1 MKKNVLLLA
10 AIVVATFATA
20 QTGEKNNS
28 DTMKVGNFVII
39 KNNSK
44 SQNSNATDS
53 SKSKKSITLS
63 LGLGNPIIK
72 YDNGKLKKKSSVS
85 TNWWILDVGF
95 ANLRDRTSYGST
107 ETNSYLKPT
116 RLGEPNFAANDMKLS
131 TSKSS
136 NVNLWIFMQ
145 KLNIAKGYVSLKY
158 GLGFEMYNYR
168 YERNIS
174 YLNNPQPYVFRD
186 SIQFSKNKLYASYAT
201 VPLMINFNTTP
212 EKKKGLSISVGL
224 SAGYLI
230 SSRNK
235 QISSERG
242 KRKVNGDFDLEKFRL
257 AYIGELGLGPI
268 RLFGSYSINKLHEKG
283 LTQYPYS
290 VGIRFS
296 NW

>member
-1 MKKNVLLLA
+1 MKKYLLLFL
-10 AIVVATFATA
+10 AIAVATFASA
-20 QTGEKNNS
+20 QTEEKNNS

-39 KNNSK
+39 KNKDKEQKLSVD
-44 SQNSNATDS
+44 DS
-53 SKSKKSITLS
+53 TKNKKSITIS
-63 LGLGNPIIK
+63 LGLGNPIIT
-72 YDNGKLKKKSSVS
+72 YDNGKPKRKSSVS
-85 TNWWILDVGF
+85 TNWWIFDIGF
-95 ANLRDRTSYGST
+95 ANLRDRTSYGSV
-107 ETNSYLKPT
+107 ETNNYLKAT
-116 RLGEPNFAANDMKLS
+116 RPGEPNFTANDMKLK

-158 GLGFEMYNYR
+158 GLGLEMYNFR

-174 YLNNPQPYVFRD
+174 YLNNPQPFVFRD
-186 SIQFSKNKLYASYAT
+186 SVNFSKNKLYAGYAT
-201 VPLMINFNTTP
+201 VPLMINFNTNP
-212 EKKKGLSISVGL
+212 EKKKGLSVSVGL

-235 QISSERG
+235 QVSYERG
-242 KRKVNGDFDLEKFRL
+242 KRKINGDFDLEKFRL
-257 AYIGELGLGPI
+257 AYIGELGIGPV

-290 VGIRFS
+290 IGIRFS